1 MGTAC
6 CREKGVPDTCFGYC
20 AKEEEVV
27 PFLDDR
33 DYNKELIE
41 DCTFVLSLV
50 LFILGPR

>member
-1 MGTAC
+1 MK
-6 CREKGVPDTCFGYC
+6 EKLTLLKIFLGYC

-27 PFLDDR
+27 PFLDDL
-33 DYNKELIE
+33 DCNKELIE